1 MALFIVT
8 LGTDCLDS
16 IIVQREDGLK
26 LLGKLRVIFSR
37 QTDELVQ
44 FLTDKAL
51 NLGANII
58 AIKNLAA
65 HRVDHTAV
73 AVDNIVV
80 LHHVLARI
88 KVEAFHT
95 LLGSLERAGNCL
107 VLDWRIVIHTQAV

>member
-8 LGTDCLDS
+8 LGADCLDG

-44 FLTDKAL
+44 FLTDETL
-51 NLGANII
+51 NLGADII
-58 AIKNLAA
+58 TIKNLAA

-73 AVDNIVV
+73 AVDNIIV
-80 LHHVLARI
+80 LYHVLARI
-88 KVEAFHT
+88 KVEALHT
-95 LLGSLERAGNCL
+95 FLGSLKRPSNRF